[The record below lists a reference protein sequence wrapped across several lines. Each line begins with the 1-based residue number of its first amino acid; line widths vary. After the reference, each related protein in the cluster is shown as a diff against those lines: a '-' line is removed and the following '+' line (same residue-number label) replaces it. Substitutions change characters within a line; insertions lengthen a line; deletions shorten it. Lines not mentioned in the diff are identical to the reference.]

1 MSSPHNESE
10 PEPAPSITK
19 SAFRKACKAFVGM
32 QPRISEAKE
41 ALKVLKKESGTHVK
55 VIKQYMNEQRV
66 MEMDVSG
73 FTFASEEKEQCR
85 WNEDNLLTVLD
96 DTGVLERYKEEFTT
110 TKTAFRIKPP
120 KRARTEP
127 SEE

>member
-1 MSSPHNESE
+1 
-10 PEPAPSITK
+10 
-19 SAFRKACKAFVGM
+19 M

-41 ALKVLKKESGTHVK
+41 ALKTLRKESGTHVK
-55 VIKQYMNEQRV
+55 VIKKYMQEQRV

-85 WNEDNLLTVLD
+85 WNEDNLMTVLD

-120 KRARTEP
+120 KRARTEL
-127 SEE
+127 SE

>member
-1 MSSPHNESE
+1 M
-10 PEPAPSITK
+10 
-19 SAFRKACKAFVGM
+19 
-32 QPRISEAKE
+32 
-41 ALKVLKKESGTHVK
+41 LKKESGAHVK
-55 VIKQYMNEQRV
+55 VIKQYMHEQRV

-73 FTFASEEKEQCR
+73 FTFASEEKEQSR
-85 WNEDNLLTVLD
+85 WNEDNLLTVLE